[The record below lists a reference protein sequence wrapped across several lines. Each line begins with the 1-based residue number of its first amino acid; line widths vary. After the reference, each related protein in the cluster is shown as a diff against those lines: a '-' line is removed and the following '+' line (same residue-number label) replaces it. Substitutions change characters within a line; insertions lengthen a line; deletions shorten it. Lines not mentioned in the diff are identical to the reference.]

1 MICSDGEEVPVTD
14 DGKIV
19 LNSLIV
25 DICACLKER
34 HRNFGVT
41 YSLGDTGHAPRK
53 ALDGTPCLGRAGG
66 EVEHR

>member
-1 MICSDGEEVPVTD
+1 MIGSGDEEAPVTD
-14 DGKIV
+14 DGKVV

-25 DICACLKER
+25 DICARLKER

-41 YSLGDTGHAPRK
+41 YSFSDTGHAPRK
-53 ALDGTPCLGRAGG
+53 ALDGTPCLGRAGD